1 MKVVRLFTVVLL
13 GAPLA
18 LAGHVRISAAPLAAT
33 QPAASIQ
40 TCAARDLPLHTSGA
54 RGEMATWLKPFDLP
68 PVKFEYT
75 MQLIEE
81 EDGVQVYRLV
91 FPSPFKSPFPENN
104 VVPAEFYL
112 PKVRAQQ
119 IPAAIVL
126 DIMAGNSVVPRGL
139 ARGLASQGVAALYMP
154 MAYYNARRPKN
165 GAHVRFLEADP
176 ARAVDPPKQT
186 VMDIRRAKAILVS
199 RPEIDPQRVGITGVS
214 LGGIMTAMAAGVD
227 GDFYRVVPILAGG
240 DLAAMIFHA
249 PETRPVRQRLQENG
263 IDQAKLEQVLSPIE
277 PLHFAPRI
285 DPRRCLMI
293 NASGDEVIPKQ
304 CTMDLWKAA
313 GNPTLLWLPSGHYS
327 AAWFLPT
334 IKQTT
339 IAFLKGEDVSR
350 LRF

>member
-1 MKVVRLFTVVLL
+1 
-13 GAPLA
+13 
-18 LAGHVRISAAPLAAT
+18 
-33 QPAASIQ
+33 
-40 TCAARDLPLHTSGA
+40 
-54 RGEMATWLKPFDLP
+54 MATWLKAFDVP

-75 MQLIEE
+75 TQLIEE

-104 VVPAEFYL
+104 IVPAEFYL
-112 PKVRAQQ
+112 PRDRARQ

-126 DIMAGNSVVPRGL
+126 DILAGNSVVPRGL
-139 ARGLASQGVAALYMP
+139 ARGLASQGVAALYVP

-165 GAHVRFLEADP
+165 AAHVRFLEADP
-176 ARAVDPPKQT
+176 GRAVDPPKQT
-186 VMDIRRAKAILVS
+186 VMDIRRAKAILAS
-199 RPEIDPQRVGITGVS
+199 RPEIDPWRIGITGVS

-240 DLAAMIFHA
+240 DLAALIFHA
-249 PETRPVRQRLQENG
+249 PETRAVRQRLQEQG

-277 PLHFAPRI
+277 PLHFAARI

-293 NASGDEVIPKQ
+293 NASGDEIIPKQ
-304 CTMDLWKAA
+304 CTMDLWKAT

-334 IKQTT
+334 VKQTT
-339 IAFLKGEDVSR
+339 IAFLKGEEVSR